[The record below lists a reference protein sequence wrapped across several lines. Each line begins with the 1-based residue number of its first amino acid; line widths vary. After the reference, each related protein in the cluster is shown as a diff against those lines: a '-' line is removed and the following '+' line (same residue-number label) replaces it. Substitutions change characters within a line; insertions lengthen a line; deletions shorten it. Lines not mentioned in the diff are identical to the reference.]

1 MSGGDGANRRTRMS
15 RPSAGWSHPE
25 RPYGTTTVCAGVA
38 ALVPH
43 AFTAATLS

>member
-1 MSGGDGANRRTRMS
+1 MSRGEGANRR
-15 RPSAGWSHPE
+15 SHKVV
-25 RPYGTTTVCAGVA
+25 RRLVHLVGDFYGTTTVWAGVA

>member
-1 MSGGDGANRRTRMS
+1 MSRGDGANRR
-15 RPSAGWSHPE
+15 SHLVD
-25 RPYGTTTVCAGVA
+25 RRLAISWGLYGTTTVWAGVA